1 MLSEIEGQPRRL
13 PTLVTF
19 CQRVLSTYTDS
30 ISSLGDDAIRYDV
43 IKPVLE
49 CCSADTL
56 LRLEQS
62 SPYLV
67 NDTSEIWQRLC
78 WRTFPLLAEQYLQE
92 GAEAPESWR
101 EQFFLFREVEAKRLE
116 LVGSRLRS
124 QRMEADERK
133 KEREVKITDRLPPP
147 KRARGWGAP
156 SQPKTLFQ
164 KTKTEATKL
173 RTSMYT
179 ARILPP
185 QRNRMIH
192 SSPSLRAPAPGPS
205 QTTKSMVT
213 VKTVTYKRP
222 PVPPTP
228 PQTSG
233 QAPTASVSAP
243 SGPTTPQKLAASP
256 PSARPSKSLQMPQS
270 SPSTGEQ
277 RPSKPPINKKDPM
290 ASLFMPKHRTLSQL
304 PGQTSNARIM
314 PTR

>member
-1 MLSEIEGQPRRL
+1 MLSEAEGQSRRL
-13 PTLVTF
+13 PTLVTY

-62 SPYLV
+62 SPYLE

-92 GAEAPESWR
+92 GSEAPESWR
-101 EQFFLFREVEAKRLE
+101 EQFFLLREAEAKRLE

-147 KRARGWGAP
+147 KRGRAWGAP

-164 KTKTEATKL
+164 KTKNEATKF
-173 RTSMYT
+173 RSS
-179 ARILPP
+179 ILK
-185 QRNRMIH
+185 
-192 SSPSLRAPAPGPS
+192 PGPS
-205 QTTKSMVT
+205 EPTKSMVT
-213 VKTVTYKRP
+213 VKTVAYKRP
-222 PVPPTP
+222 FILPAPPQSSGRPPTP
-228 PQTSG
+228 
-233 QAPTASVSAP
+233 SVSAP
-243 SGPTTPQKLAASP
+243 ATPRKLVASP
-256 PSARPSKSLQMPQS
+256 PSARSPKPATTAQS
-270 SPSTGEQ
+270 PPSTGEQ
-277 RPSKPPINKKDPM
+277 RSFKPPINKKDPM

-314 PTR
+314 PTP